1 MEDLKYLKL
10 AIKLSRKGLGF
21 TEPNPM
27 VGAVVVKNGKILST
41 GYHKKFGDI
50 HAERMALDKID
61 ETGTTLYISL
71 EPCCHF
77 GKTPPCTDII
87 IKKKVK
93 KVVIASPDPNPI
105 VEGKGI
111 KILKA
116 NGIEV
121 LYGQLDDLNRDYNSH
136 YFTNIEKKRPYVC
149 LRAGVSIDG
158 KLTDKNRDSKWM
170 TNKQLRD
177 ISNELRSEFSAIMTG
192 SKTVIEDNPKLT
204 IKNDKW
210 KDKKLARIILDSK
223 NSLKKETNLNIFNE
237 QEQYPTYFFTSNLIP
252 EVAPNDISSSN
263 AKNSPYHFYVN
274 NSSYGLNLNEILE
287 VLYEKNISSILV
299 EGGGKLINSFLQE
312 KLFDEVILF
321 TDKKIIGGKESV
333 ELFNYGTE
341 ISQPVNFSS
350 TNIIEFDSG
359 YIFRGKK

>member
-1 MEDLKYLKL
+1 LEDLKYLKL

-61 ETGTTLYISL
+61 ETGTILYISL

-93 KVVIASPDPNPI
+93 KVVIASKDPNPI

-111 KILKA
+111 KILED

-121 LYGQLDDLNRDYNSH
+121 VYGQLDNLNRDYNSH
-136 YFTNIEKKRPYVC
+136 YFTNIERKRPYIC

-170 TNKQLRD
+170 TNKRLRD
-177 ISNELRSEFSAIMTG
+177 ISNELRSEFSTIMTG
-192 SKTVIEDNPKLT
+192 SNTVIEDNPKLT
-204 IKNDKW
+204 IKNEKW

-223 NSLKKETNLNIFNE
+223 NSLQKEPHLNIFKE
-237 QEQYPTYFFTSNLIP
+237 QKQYPTYIF
-252 EVAPNDISSSN
+252 SSN
-263 AKNSPYHFYVN
+263 EHLPNETLKKPPYHFYVN
-274 NSSYGLNLNEILE
+274 NSSYGLNLNEILDI
-287 VLYEKNISSILV
+287 LYEQNISSILV